1 MLIATGQSPS
11 NTHCLPLEGRE
22 WKFWCDSNLRT
33 KFWRRSIQLDPVGVL
48 TLEFDDGEIFQWSKV
63 CIVVWLCLCKI
74 LTAQL
79 SWSCAFLFYQCFVDI
94 LKHDHAILR
103 SLQLF
108 IILSSVKFI
117 VVTMGQCTYMVIAN
131 IHANSSLKNS
141 LFLTEILARL
151 VLHPTCREF
160 HSYACILTEISGKVI
175 ETFKFHLPLDHRIS
189 AWATCCI
196 TIPDRTYLSNLIVI
210 YWHD

>member
-1 MLIATGQSPS
+1 MHCCVIAFVQNIDCSVILI
-11 NTHCLPLEGRE
+11 
-22 WKFWCDSNLRT
+22 
-33 KFWRRSIQLDPVGVL
+33 
-48 TLEFDDGEIFQWSKV
+48 
-63 CIVVWLCLCKI
+63 LCF
-74 LTAQL
+74 
-79 SWSCAFLFYQCFVDI
+79 SFLFYWCFVDI
-94 LKHDHAILR
+94 LKHDHAILIR

-131 IHANSSLKNS
+131 ILANSSLKNS

-151 VLHPTCREF
+151 VLHFTCREF
-160 HSYACILTEISGKVI
+160 HSYACILTKISGKVI
-175 ETFKFHLPLDHRIS
+175 KTFKFHLLFDHRIS

-210 YWHD
+210 Y

>member
-1 MLIATGQSPS
+1 MVKFSSGARCALLCDYVCAKYWLLS
-11 NTHCLPLEGRE
+11 CLDL
-22 WKFWCDSNLRT
+22 
-33 KFWRRSIQLDPVGVL
+33 VL
-48 TLEFDDGEIFQWSKV
+48 FFS
-63 CIVVWLCLCKI
+63 
-74 LTAQL
+74 
-79 SWSCAFLFYQCFVDI
+79 FLFYQCFIDI

-151 VLHPTCREF
+151 VLHSTCREF

-175 ETFKFHLPLDHRIS
+175 ETFKFHLPLDHCIS